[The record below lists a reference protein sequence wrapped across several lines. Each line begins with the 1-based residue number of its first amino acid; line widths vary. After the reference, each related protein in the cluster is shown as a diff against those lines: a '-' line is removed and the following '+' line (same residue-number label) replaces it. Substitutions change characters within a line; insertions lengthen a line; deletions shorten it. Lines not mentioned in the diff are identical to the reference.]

1 MPSRSV
7 RYSSHSS
14 HSNAI
19 PPAKPITT
27 LTANCASLLPRWPWV
42 HDAVE
47 HQDAADRVDQ

>member
-7 RYSSHSS
+7 RNSS

-27 LTANCASLLPRWPWV
+27 LTANCRACNPGGRGSMTPWNT
-42 HDAVE
+42 
-47 HQDAADRVDQ
+47 RMPPTG